1 MGWLLMAKEKLL
13 TDAELAEAI
22 KPIDPPSQ
30 ATSQSTGSS
39 KPTGTGRA
47 KKGDSDLVAGLTS
60 SVELLGVGV
69 SFLDEFDG
77 DLIHDKAQLIAE
89 SLVELSH
96 HNPRARKM
104 LEQLV
109 MGSAWGGVA
118 LTLGKEIALP
128 IALHHGVLPEP
139 FNSAMADAR
148 DIPVKASKGDRE
160 KLISLVESPDGD
172 SDTEQPR

>member
-1 MGWLLMAKEKLL
+1 MVKEKLL

-30 ATSQSTGSS
+30 TSPKSSNASSS
-39 KPTGTGRA
+39 KQPKSS
-47 KKGDSDLVAGLTS
+47 KKGDAELIDGLTS

-77 DLIHDKAQLIAE
+77 DLIHDKARLIAE

-109 MGSAWGGVA
+109 TGSAWGGVA
-118 LTLGKEIALP
+118 MVLGKEIALP

-139 FNSAMADAR
+139 FNTAMAEAR
-148 DIPVKASKGDRE
+148 DIPVKANKGDAE
-160 KLISLVESPDGD
+160 KVVSLVDSPDG
-172 SDTEQPR
+172 DTEQPR